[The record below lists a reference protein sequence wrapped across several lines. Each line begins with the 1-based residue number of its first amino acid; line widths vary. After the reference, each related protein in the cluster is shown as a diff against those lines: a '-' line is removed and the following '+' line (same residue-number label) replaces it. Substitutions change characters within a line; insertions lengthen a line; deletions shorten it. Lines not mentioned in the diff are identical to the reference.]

1 MGMALALAVGVCIT
15 KRALHNIRLRK
26 SKSIILNQ

>member
-15 KRALHNIRLRK
+15 KRAEQIMSDSVK
-26 SKSIILNQ
+26 VNQ